1 MHDSEVEAFL
11 SHLVLELDVA
21 AATQKSALN
30 ALVFLYR
37 DIIC

>member
-1 MHDSEVEAFL
+1 MQDTEVEFFL

-21 AATQKSALN
+21 SALN

-37 DIIC
+37 DIISAL